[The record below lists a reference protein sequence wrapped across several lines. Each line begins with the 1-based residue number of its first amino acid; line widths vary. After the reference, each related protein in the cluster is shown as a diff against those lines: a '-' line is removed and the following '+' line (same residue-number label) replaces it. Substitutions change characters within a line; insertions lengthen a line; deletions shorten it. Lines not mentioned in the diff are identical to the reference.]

1 MGQLPNRSNR
11 KDIIKGGDY
20 NRLIEFVAR
29 GSQYMQE
36 QSPRTGVRA
45 QRPRRISVFDGQDL
59 KKAMQAG
66 ATWLEEHR
74 EIINALN
81 VFPVPDGDTGSNMSA
96 TMQAAMKGIAQS
108 EETSAGLIAA
118 KLAHGALLGARG
130 NSGVILSQTLRGLA
144 QGLDKKAVFGAPEL
158 ANAFQ
163 EASRLAYRAVIKPVE
178 GTILTVVRETA
189 AAAKLSAE
197 RGDDLVGLMQ
207 EVVIAA
213 RQAVASTPDLL
224 PILKQAGVVDSGG
237 QGFCTILEGI
247 WRYVRGEASDVG
259 NADNA
264 GNANNAGGAATTTAP
279 QPTKHAASSASKA
292 PSATKKGRVTI
303 EEEFGYEVVFLLYG
317 TNLDV
322 EAIRQAIIDMG
333 GVSTVVAGDEK
344 MLKVHTH
351 TPTPGKILDYGV
363 SLGSLL
369 DINIENLQE
378 QSLTYA
384 AESAAEHAGESA
396 DDASGASGA
405 EEAEQTTQIATIA
418 VVSGAGFVKVFE
430 GLGVNA
436 IVSGGQTMNPS
447 TEELLAA
454 VNSVNAPQVII
465 LPNNGNVI
473 LSARQV
479 VNLTEKEV
487 YIVPTE
493 VLPQGITALM
503 SFNYEADF
511 ATNCEAMTQAIKNV
525 QTAEITTAVRT
536 VQIGGVRVREGD
548 FIGLINGNLT
558 IADPHE
564 ERVIHDTL
572 ARMDIQKSEILT
584 LYYGEDATPQKA
596 EETAK
601 RIKAEYS
608 HLEIEVVDGGQPY
621 YIYILSVE

>member
-1 MGQLPNRSNR
+1 
-11 KDIIKGGDY
+11 
-20 NRLIEFVAR
+20 
-29 GSQYMQE
+29 MQE
-36 QSPRTGVRA
+36 QSPRSGVRT
-45 QRPRRISVFDGQDL
+45 QRLRHISVFDGQDL
-59 KKAMQAG
+59 KKAMLVG
-66 ATWLEEHR
+66 AAWLEEHR
-74 EIINALN
+74 EVINALN

-96 TMQAAMKGIAQS
+96 TMQAAMKGIANS
-108 EETSAGLIAA
+108 EETSAGIIAA

-144 QGLDKKAVFGAPEL
+144 QGLDKKQVFGAPEL
-158 ANAFQ
+158 AAAFQ
-163 EASRLAYRAVIKPVE
+163 EATRLAYRAVIKPVE

-189 AAAKLSAE
+189 AAAKFSAE

-213 RQAVASTPDLL
+213 RQAVASTPELL

-247 WRYVRGEASDVG
+247 WRYMRGEAGNSNSGSSG
-259 NADNA
+259 NADGATAA
-264 GNANNAGGAATTTAP
+264 GSGASGI
-279 QPTKHAASSASKA
+279 ASSSQAARGRDKSILA
-292 PSATKKGRVTI
+292 MTPATAKKGRVTI
-303 EEEFGYEVVFLLYG
+303 EEEYGYEVVFLLRG
-317 TNLDV
+317 TNLDM
-322 EAIRQAIIDMG
+322 EAIRQTIIDMG

-363 SLGSLL
+363 GLGSLL

-384 AESAAEHAGESA
+384 AESEAEHA
-396 DDASGASGA
+396 DDAA
-405 EEAEQTTQIATIA
+405 ETGEAEKTAQIATIA
-418 VVSGAGFVKVFE
+418 VVSGAGFEKVYE

-454 VNSVNAPQVII
+454 VNSVKATQVIV
-465 LPNNGNVI
+465 LPNNSNVI

-493 VLPQGITALM
+493 TLPQGIAALM
-503 SFNYEADF
+503 SFNFDADF
-511 ATNCEAMTQAIKNV
+511 AANCEAMTQAIKNV

-558 IADPHE
+558 IAGSNK

-572 ARMDIQKSEILT
+572 ERMDIRQCEILT
-584 LYYGEDATPQKA
+584 LYYGEDATYQEA

-601 RIKAEYS
+601 RIKAQYS
-608 HLEIEVVDGGQPY
+608 NLEIEVIDGGQPY
-621 YIYILSVE
+621 YTYILSVE